1 MISTVIIV
9 LIILLLLLLGAK
21 RGAARTIL
29 HFAAVT
35 ASALLSHFLGGMAA
49 KGIYD
54 AFIKNRVIS
63 NIEQSIASHGT
74 EYAVNNSFD
83 ALPDGLRGLIQLL
96 GKPFGVTAGSL
107 QGRVVLPGGQ
117 TDALARTI
125 EAPLGELTV
134 FLLSVLCSAAAFVL
148 LLLLFRP
155 LIRLAL
161 HVFELPLLHGVNHL
175 LGAVFGVLEGIV
187 LVCFLANALYVL
199 LGCTNPAA
207 LDNSALFGR
216 LFYALLLFN

>member
-1 MISTVIIV
+1 M
-9 LIILLLLLLGAK
+9 IILLLLLLGIK

-49 KGIYD
+49 EGIYD

-63 NIEQSIASHGT
+63 NIEQTIVSNGA
-74 EYAVNNSFD
+74 EYAVNNSID

-96 GKPFGVTAGSL
+96 GKPFGITAGDL

-117 TDALARTI
+117 TEAVARTI

-134 FLLSVLCSAAAFVL
+134 FLLSVLCSLVVFLL
-148 LLLLFRP
+148 LLLLFQP

-161 HVFELPLLHGVNHL
+161 LVFELPLLHGVNHL
-175 LGAVFGVLEGIV
+175 LGGVFGVLEGIV
-187 LVCFLANALYVL
+187 LVCFLANVLYVL

-216 LFYALLLFN
+216 LFYALLIFK